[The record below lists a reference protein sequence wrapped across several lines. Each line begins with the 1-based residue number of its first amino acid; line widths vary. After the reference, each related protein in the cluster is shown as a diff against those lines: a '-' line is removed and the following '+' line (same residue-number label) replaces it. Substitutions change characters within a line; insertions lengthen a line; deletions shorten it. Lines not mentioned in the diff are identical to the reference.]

1 MRTFKML
8 QRFYDA
14 EGTNGGSGGGSGG
27 DGEKDDEKD
36 EDKDDGK
43 DDGKDD
49 DVKTELEGL
58 KKELEDLKAK
68 NGEKDKTL
76 ESLQKQIDKTKD
88 TVDKKELED
97 LRDNLL
103 RTNNENIVLKL
114 EAYKIK
120 AIEKEKI
127 NSKFSELIATTPNMT
142 TETIDGF
149 VKVAKE
155 IQEVIKTE
163 IITVNQE
170 GNIAFKSGGKKK
182 AEDFHS
188 EKIREEEERNK
199 GKEIKTT
206 FR

>member
-1 MRTFKML
+1 MRMFKML
-8 QRFYDA
+8 QRFYDDGGA
-14 EGTNGGSGGGSGG
+14 NGGSGGGSGG
-27 DGEKDDEKD
+27 DGKKDDEKD
-36 EDKDDGK
+36 EDKE
-43 DDGKDD
+43 DGKDD

-120 AIEKEKI
+120 AIEKEKV
-127 NSKFSELIATTPNMT
+127 NAKFSELIATTPNMT

-188 EKIREEEERNK
+188 EMIREEEERNK

>member
-14 EGTNGGSGGGSGG
+14 EGANGGSGGGSGG
-27 DGEKDDEKD
+27 DGKKDDEKD
-36 EDKDDGK
+36 EDKE
-43 DDGKDD
+43 DGKDD

-120 AIEKEKI
+120 AIEKEKV
-127 NSKFSELIATTPNMT
+127 NAKFSELIATTPNMT

-188 EKIREEEERNK
+188 EMIREEEERNK

>member
-1 MRTFKML
+1 MFKML

-14 EGTNGGSGGGSGG
+14 GGANGGSGGGSGG
-27 DGEKDDEKD
+27 EEGKDEEDDDDE
-36 EDKDDGK
+36 
-43 DDGKDD
+43 GKDD
-49 DVKTELEGL
+49 DSKNELEKI

-120 AIEKEKI
+120 AIEKEKV
-127 NSKFSELIATTPNMT
+127 NAKFSEFIKITPEM
-142 TETIDGF
+142 TIDDID
-149 VKVAKE
+149 KLVAKAKE
-155 IQEVIKTE
+155 MQEVIKQE
-163 IITVNQE
+163 IISINQE
-170 GNIAFKSGGKKK
+170 GNPAFSSSKKK
-182 AEDFHS
+182 DGKDDFY
-188 EKIREEEERNK
+188 ERLEEEAKR
-199 GKEIKTT
+199 KEEKKEVPNR
-206 FR
+206 FY

>member
-14 EGTNGGSGGGSGG
+14 EGANGGSGGGSGG

-36 EDKDDGK
+36 EDKE
-43 DDGKDD
+43 DGKDD

-120 AIEKEKI
+120 AIEKEKV
-127 NSKFSELIATTPNMT
+127 NAKFSELIATTPNMT

-188 EKIREEEERNK
+188 EMIREEEERNK

>member
-14 EGTNGGSGGGSGG
+14 EGANGGSGGGSGG
-27 DGEKDDEKD
+27 DGKKDDEKD
-36 EDKDDGK
+36 EDKE
-43 DDGKDD
+43 DGKDD

-120 AIEKEKI
+120 AFEKEKI
-127 NSKFSELIATTPNMT
+127 NSKFSELIVTTPNMT

-188 EKIREEEERNK
+188 EMIREEEERNK

>member
-14 EGTNGGSGGGSGG
+14 EGANGGSGGGSGG
-27 DGEKDDEKD
+27 DGKKDDEKD
-36 EDKDDGK
+36 EDK

-120 AIEKEKI
+120 AIEKEKV
-127 NSKFSELIATTPNMT
+127 NAKFSELIATTPNMT

-188 EKIREEEERNK
+188 EMIREEEERNK

>member
-14 EGTNGGSGGGSGG
+14 EGANGGSGGGSGG

-36 EDKDDGK
+36 EDKE
-43 DDGKDD
+43 DGKDD

-58 KKELEDLKAK
+58 KKELEDLKTK

-120 AIEKEKI
+120 AIEKEKV
-127 NSKFSELIATTPNMT
+127 NAKFSELIATTPNMT

-188 EKIREEEERNK
+188 EMIREEEERNK

>member
-1 MRTFKML
+1 MFKML

-14 EGTNGGSGGGSGG
+14 GGANGGSGGGSGG
-27 DGEKDDEKD
+27 DGKKDDEKD

-120 AIEKEKI
+120 AIEKEKV
-127 NSKFSELIATTPNMT
+127 NAKFSELIATTPNMT

-188 EKIREEEERNK
+188 EMIREEEERNK

>member
-14 EGTNGGSGGGSGG
+14 EGANGGSGGGSGG
-27 DGEKDDEKD
+27 DGKKDDEKD
-36 EDKDDGK
+36 EDKE
-43 DDGKDD
+43 DGKDD

-58 KKELEDLKAK
+58 KKELEDLKTK

-120 AIEKEKI
+120 AIEKEKV
-127 NSKFSELIATTPNMT
+127 NAKFSELIATTPNMT

-188 EKIREEEERNK
+188 EMIREEEERNK

>member
-1 MRTFKML
+1 MFKML

-14 EGTNGGSGGGSGG
+14 GGANGGSGGGSGG
-27 DGEKDDEKD
+27 EEGKDEEDDDDE
-36 EDKDDGK
+36 
-43 DDGKDD
+43 GKDD
-49 DVKTELEGL
+49 DSKNELEKI

-76 ESLQKQIDKTKD
+76 ENLQKQIDKTNDTANKKD
-88 TVDKKELED
+88 LED
-97 LRDNLL
+97 LRDGILKVQ
-103 RTNNENIVLKL
+103 NENIVLKL
-114 EAYKIK
+114 ETYKVK
-120 AIEKEKI
+120 AFEKEKI
-127 NSKFSELIATTPNMT
+127 NSKFSELIVTTPNMT

-188 EKIREEEERNK
+188 EMIREEEERNK